1 MSEVETNQNQ
11 LSQLF
16 ESIRDSLDRLQ
27 KVEPKTASRWMDKI
41 QWLKEDL
48 EKDARQAEKWSE
60 MKAWQEKRKG
70 YSKGVESVRESK

>member
-1 MSEVETNQNQ
+1 MNEVETNQNQ

-27 KVEPKTASRWMDKI
+27 KVEPKTASRWRDKI

-60 MKAWQEKRKG
+60 MKA
-70 YSKGVESVRESK
+70 